1 MNDNLFFKVF
11 SYIRGVLTSFRIGR
25 LVIISQIGRLKII
38 KKNAEIYIGNR
49 TKLWPGVK
57 LSCVGETQKPAI
69 LKIGERCSIGDRTEI
84 HCGERIEIGDE
95 VLISWDCVI
104 MDRDYHGYDGKEK
117 KLPVE
122 IGNKAWI
129 GCRTIILKGV
139 EIGEGAVI
147 GAGSVV
153 TRNVEPY
160 SMYAG
165 NPACFIKK
173 LK

>member
-1 MNDNLFFKVF
+1 MNDNLFFKIF

-38 KKNAEIYIGNR
+38 KKNAEIHIGSR

-57 LSCVGETQKPAI
+57 LSCVGEKGKPAI

-84 HCGERIEIGDE
+84 HCGKNIEIGDE

-104 MDRDYHGYDGKEK
+104 MDRDYHGYNEKEK
-117 KLPVE
+117 KIPVR
-122 IGNKAWI
+122 IGNKVWV
-129 GCRTIILKGV
+129 GCRAIILKGV

-160 SMYAG
+160 TMQAG